1 MFDPIYF
8 AGTLNICLILFIY
21 RVINYLL
28 QGYWI
33 SVWSYLFTELLIICC
48 RDTEYLFDPIYL
60 PSY

>member
-8 AGTLNICLILFIY
+8 AGILNICLILFIY

-28 QGYWI
+28 QGYWS
-33 SVWSYLFTELLIICC
+33 SVWSYLFTELLIIYC
-48 RDTEYLFDPIYL
+48 RDTDHLFDPIYL